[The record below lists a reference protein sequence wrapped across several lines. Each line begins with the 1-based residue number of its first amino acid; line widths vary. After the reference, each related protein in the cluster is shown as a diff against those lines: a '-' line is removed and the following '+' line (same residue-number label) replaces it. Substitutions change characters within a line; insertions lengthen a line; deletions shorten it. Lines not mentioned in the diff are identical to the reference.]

1 MSTSVAKSLDHSP
14 KTSNK
19 VGFGEKLAYGSGDFA
34 SNIIFSSMSAFLV
47 FYYTDVVQVSAAA
60 IGTIMLVSRLLDG
73 IVDIIMGFIV
83 DRTKTK
89 YGKARPWLLRMSIPF
104 GIAAVL
110 LFSVPNIA
118 ENMQLIYIFITY
130 NIVNIVYTSINVP
143 YGVLN
148 SLMTQD
154 QYERSVVNIIR
165 MIFSMF
171 ANFGI
176 TMITLPLVSALGGGP
191 SGWTKA
197 YLVFGIIAVA
207 LFFITFF
214 FTKERVGSDLSDEQ
228 IEQKA
233 NVSVKEGLKGL
244 IKNKYW
250 ILLTANGLVT
260 GINMAVTM
268 GVNIYYAQYILG
280 DPNLVGILSMA
291 SGIPMIVGLFF
302 LAPFVKRF
310 GKRNVTIAGAVLT
323 ILGCV
328 LTLINPTNVTWIIIT
343 AIIRGLGT
351 SPGMGVGFAMIAD
364 TVEYGEWKTGNRT
377 EGLIFSAQSYG
388 GKAGQGLGAALI
400 GWILA
405 FGGYV
410 GGAVTQSPEAITAIK
425 VLFIFLPGIISILQV
440 FILIPYKLD
449 KEYPVILSELES
461 RKGMN

>member
-1 MSTSVAKSLDHSP
+1 MSTSVAKSIDHSP
-14 KTSNK
+14 KTSQK
-19 VGFGEKLAYGSGDFA
+19 IGFGEKLAYGSGDFA
-34 SNIIFSSMSAFLV
+34 SNVIFSSMSAFLV

-73 IVDIIMGFIV
+73 IVDIIMGFVV
-83 DRTKTK
+83 DRTRTK

-104 GIAAVL
+104 GLAAVL
-110 LFSVPNIA
+110 LFSVPSMA

-165 MIFSMF
+165 MIFSMV
-171 ANFGI
+171 ASFGI
-176 TMITLPLVSALGGGP
+176 TMITLPIVTALGGGP
-191 SGWTKA
+191 SGWTKT
-197 YLVFGIIAVA
+197 YLVYGFIAVI
-207 LFFITFF
+207 LFLVTFF
-214 FTKERVGSDLSDEQ
+214 FTRERIGSSQLEGQTAQKEV
-228 IEQKA
+228 
-233 NVSVKEGLKGL
+233 VSIKDGLKGL

-250 ILLTANGLVT
+250 ALLTANGLVT
-260 GINMAVTM
+260 GINMAITM

-310 GKRNVTIAGAVLT
+310 GKRNVTIAGAIVTIIGCALVL
-323 ILGCV
+323 V
-328 LTLINPTNVTWIIIT
+328 NPTNLSWIIIT
-343 AIIRGLGT
+343 AIIRGIGT

-405 FGGYV
+405 FGGYI
-410 GGAVTQSPEAITAIK
+410 GGAATQSPDAITAIR
-425 VLFIFLPGIISILQV
+425 VLFIFLPAFISIMQV
-440 FILIPYKLD
+440 LILIPYKLD
-449 KEYPVILSELES
+449 KEYPEILKDLER
-461 RKGMN
+461 RKEIK